1 MTTLIN
7 FNLPNIWP
15 QQDTSIFAQQTTG
28 ISVNITNLMNLMLP
42 VMVIGMMMKM
52 VAGMT
57 NAPIRVKTTTSES
70 KPPQLEQPNHH
81 SGWIGTH
88 LVVRG

>member
-1 MTTLIN
+1 MVTSIS

-15 QQDTSIFAQQTTG
+15 QQATSVFTQQTTG
-28 ISVNITNLMNLMLP
+28 ISVNIANLMNLMLP

-57 NAPIRVKTTTSES
+57 GTPICVKTATTES
-70 KPPQLEQPNHH
+70 NPPQPE
-81 SGWIGTH
+81 
-88 LVVRG
+88 